1 MYSDP
6 VILKEARMIYGLGT
20 DIVEIGRIAGTLAR
34 FGDRFV
40 QRILAPSER
49 PRFARVRDPAN
60 HLAKRFAAKEAFA
73 KAIGTGIRSP
83 FRWHAVAIGRDARG
97 KPLLVPDAAMAEWL
111 AAQGVNASHVSLSD
125 DGGMATATVVL
136 EA

>member
-1 MYSDP
+1 
-6 VILKEARMIYGLGT
+6 MIYGLGT
-20 DIVEIGRIAGTLAR
+20 DIVDIARVERTLAR
-34 FGDRFV
+34 FGERFV
-40 QRILAPSER
+40 QRILTPAER

-73 KAIGTGIRSP
+73 KAIGSGIRSP

-97 KPLLVPDAAMAEWL
+97 KPLLVPDEAMALWL
-111 AAQGVNASHVSLSD
+111 ASKGVNASHVSLSD
-125 DGGMATATVVL
+125 DAGMATATVVL